1 MKDDMLSGNKDISRL
16 LKEWAYDPTK
26 VNVRRIIGEDGREKI
41 QLRLDLGI
49 LQMEVSGR
57 PDGKRPYGKESLLHH
72 YLDLLE
78 NYRARYG
85 SDEGFVLT
93 REDCM
98 NLQQEAIQY
107 YHRYLSLFHL
117 GDFEGVIRDTE
128 RNLRVFDLVKK
139 YAEDERD
146 RQAFEQFRPY
156 VIMMQTRA
164 RASIALR
171 DKEYDRAIEI
181 IEEGMERIRRVFAE
195 NGAEEYM
202 ESSPEI
208 AFLTRW
214 IEEIQESR
222 PLDPIEKL
230 RRDLQEAVAKENYEL
245 AAKIRDQLKK
255 LEGQNPPPPKEIK
268 I

>member
-1 MKDDMLSGNKDISRL
+1 MFSGNKDISRL

-49 LQMEVSGR
+49 LQMETEGR

-72 YLDLLE
+72 YLDMLRKYE
-78 NYRARYG
+78 AKHG
-85 SDEGFVLT
+85 SDEGFRLT

-117 GDFEGVIRDTE
+117 GDFEGVVRDTS
-128 RNLRVFDLVKK
+128 RNLQVFDLVKK

-146 RQAFEQFRPY
+146 RQTFEQFRPY

-164 RASIALR
+164 RASLELR
-171 DKEYDRAIEI
+171 HNRYDEAIRVV
-181 IEEGMERIRRVFAE
+181 EEGIRRIEQVFIE
-195 NGAEEYM
+195 NGAEELI
-202 ESSPEI
+202 ESNPEL
-208 AFLTRW
+208 AFLKRW
-214 IEEIQESR
+214 KTEILESK

-230 RRDLQEAVAKENYEL
+230 RKDLDEAVRNENYEL
-245 AAKIRDQLKK
+245 AAKIRDQLRR
-255 LEGQNPPPPKEIK
+255 LEGPNPPPAKEIK